1 MQKPDI
7 QIYRKIG
14 AILFLLWGI
23 LHLWVPYNGFS
34 EYYKKGTGL
43 HMMIGGETVGMNDL
57 KLPKDD
63 KTMLVI
69 NNLFLNF
76 VTNIGSSGILA
87 IIIAYMLW
95 KGINSWIAYLI
106 GVICIGI
113 VDLAFVWFMDLS
125 GIIKQSFPV
134 IVGPLLWVLAVII
147 TPIGGL

>member
-1 MQKPDI
+1 
-7 QIYRKIG
+7 
-14 AILFLLWGI
+14 
-23 LHLWVPYNGFS
+23 
-34 EYYKKGTGL
+34 
-43 HMMIGGETVGMNDL
+43 MMVGGETVSKNDL

-87 IIIAYMLW
+87 IIVAYMLW
-95 KGINSWIAYLI
+95 NGINSWIAYLI
-106 GVICIGI
+106 GVLCIGI

>member
-1 MQKPDI
+1 MQKPKT

-14 AILFLLWGI
+14 AVFFLLWGI

-34 EYYKKGTGL
+34 EYYTKGSGL
-43 HMMIGGETVGMNDL
+43 YMMVGGEAVGKNDL
-57 KLPKDD
+57 KLPKDE

-87 IIIAYMLW
+87 IIVAYMLW
-95 KGINSWIAYLI
+95 EGINTWLAYLI
-106 GVICIGI
+106 GLICIGI
-113 VDLAFVWFMDLS
+113 VDLAFVCFMVVS
-125 GIIKQSFPV
+125 GIIEKSFPV
-134 IVGPLLWVLAVII
+134 IVGPLLWFLAVII